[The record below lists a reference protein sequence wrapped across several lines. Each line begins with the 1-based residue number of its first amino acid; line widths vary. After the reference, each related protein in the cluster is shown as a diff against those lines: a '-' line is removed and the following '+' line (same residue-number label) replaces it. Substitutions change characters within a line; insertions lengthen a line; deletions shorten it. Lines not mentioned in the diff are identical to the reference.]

1 MSPQPTLC
9 LIEDDPFIGESLS
22 DRLRLEGF
30 RVDWHQTA
38 EQALAALRERRYA
51 LVISDIRLG
60 SDSGEQL
67 FYTVKAE
74 SRVLPPFLF
83 ITAYGSVERA
93 VTLLKLGAVDY
104 ITKPFD
110 IDELILKIRALTD
123 TRADRPSPGHE
134 PELGVS
140 AAMQRLEAMLPLLA
154 ERRTPVLITGE
165 SGVGKEHVARRLHRL
180 RAGTAKRPF
189 IAINCAALSE
199 SLLEAELF
207 GYEKGAFT
215 GALRTKP
222 GLFEQAHGGTLFL
235 DEVGEM
241 PLAMQAKLLR
251 VIQDRR
257 VVRVGGEREIETDI
271 RLVCATNRDLAA
283 QVAAGTFREDLF
295 YRINVIHLDIPPL
308 RERRDDIAWFADRFL
323 EAYLAA
329 HPEEPSREL
338 DRSALHALAD
348 HPWPGNVRELRHCIE
363 RACILSG
370 QRVLTGALLFDPGGI
385 DDDARPEQPEKLGE
399 HMAATEREFIRHALE
414 NHDWH
419 IIETAE
425 ALGISRKN
433 LWEKMK
439 KFDLQPR

>member
-1 MSPQPTLC
+1 MTERTTLC
-9 LIEDDPFIGESLS
+9 LIEDDPFIGESLC
-22 DRLRLEGF
+22 DRLQLEGF
-30 RVDWHQTA
+30 AVDWHQTA
-38 EQALAALRERRYA
+38 EQALAALRERHYA

-74 SRVLPPFLF
+74 NRVLPPFLF
-83 ITAYGSVERA
+83 ITAYGSIERA

-110 IDELILKIRALTD
+110 IDELSVKIRSLTD
-123 TRADRPSPGHE
+123 DGAAPVPPGHE
-134 PELGVS
+134 TRLGVS
-140 AAMQRLEAMLPLLA
+140 ASMRRIEGMLPLLA
-154 ERRTPVLITGE
+154 ERNASVLITGE
-165 SGVGKEHVARRLHRL
+165 SGVGKEHVARLLHQL
-180 RAGTAKRPF
+180 SPAAEGRPF

-251 VIQDRR
+251 VIQERR
-257 VVRVGGEREIETDI
+257 VVRVGGEREIETRV
-271 RLVCATNRDLAA
+271 RLVCATNKDLKA
-283 QVAAGTFREDLF
+283 QVTAGRFREDLY
-295 YRINVIHLDIPPL
+295 YRINVIHLHIPPL
-308 RERRDDIAWFADRFL
+308 RERQDDIAWFADRFL
-323 EAYLAA
+323 AAYVAGN
-329 HPEEPSREL
+329 PGEL
-338 DRSALHALAD
+338 QRQIDHSALQALHD
-348 HPWPGNVRELRHCIE
+348 HPWPGNVRELKHCIE
-363 RACILSG
+363 RACILSR
-370 QRVLTGALLFDPGGI
+370 QHVLTGALLLDPDGPSVTTT
-385 DDDARPEQPEKLGE
+385 AQAAEKLGV
-399 HMAATEREFIRHALE
+399 HMAATERDFIRQTLDQ
-414 NHDWH
+414 HDWH

-439 KFDLQPR
+439 KFGLQSP